1 MQSPAQTTI
10 SSRTPTTPPPPV
22 LSVQPVTGDRS
33 IRRTPC
39 SQIDGRGA
47 SAHRPDSRGQGEEE
61 RRPAAFTRDAH
72 APAGTLHELLHD
84 REPDPGAAALAV
96 ARLLD
101 AIEALPDPWQVL
113 RRDPRAGVGHP
124 DVEPV
129 GCAYRADLNAAAL
142 GGVADGVLE
151 Q

>member
-39 SQIDGRGA
+39 SQIDARGA
-47 SAHRPDSRGQGEEE
+47 SAHRSDSRREGEQE
-61 RRPAAFTRDAH
+61 RRPAAFARDPDPTAS
-72 APAGTLHELLHD
+72 PLDELLHD
-84 REPDPGAAALAV
+84 RESDSGAAALAV

-101 AIEALPDPWQVL
+101 
-113 RRDPRAGVGHP
+113 
-124 DVEPV
+124 
-129 GCAYRADLNAAAL
+129 
-142 GGVADGVLE
+142 
-151 Q
+151 